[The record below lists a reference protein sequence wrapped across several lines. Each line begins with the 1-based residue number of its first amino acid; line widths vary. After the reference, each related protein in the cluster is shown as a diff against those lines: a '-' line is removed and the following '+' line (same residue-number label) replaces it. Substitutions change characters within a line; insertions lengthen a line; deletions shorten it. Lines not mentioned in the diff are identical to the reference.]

1 MTPPDEPLAR
11 FREWLEQK
19 DGLGADAPVRA
30 ERRDGWGLC
39 LTAERAVSTGE
50 ILLQIPR
57 SIHLSASAAKT
68 SRLAS
73 VAEEIFD
80 AVAGDESG
88 ILALYL
94 LHECAI
100 GEQSDFA
107 PYVAVLPTA
116 DDLDVPLLWSDE
128 ERMRLLGGSH
138 LELAVASARADII
151 AQWEALHSR
160 VIQPNPQLFP
170 PGADIVSLEGYL
182 WAHAIALSRAL
193 PFGEELSLIP
203 MLDFANHEAGAPN
216 TCSIVVKGGSGW
228 EAAVDPSQLQ
238 VGGATA
244 AAQLTAGVAAPAGTQ
259 LFIDYGEAG
268 WRSSWE
274 MLYTYGFVPGQELE
288 EWLLAGGRPL
298 FFSAVELEDPLR
310 PQKQAL
316 LTALGAAEDAF
327 LGTWVDLRPEESEV
341 VKMAPLLRLA
351 AVNERTMPELAASLA
366 GWSAEPLP
374 TWNKM
379 QVPIGVE
386 VELAI
391 ARRVIAQCEE
401 ALATL
406 PTTESLAPIALG
418 PRPPDPGSWESEPE
432 PETTAQRRAKLAA
445 RVMLGERHAIEVC
458 ASVWKRAAAAA
469 TAASAAE
476 SAA

>member
-1 MTPPDEPLAR
+1 MPLALR
-11 FREWLEQK
+11 HRVRPTPSNLHACLPSPTKWLAAGQMMC
-19 DGLGADAPVRA
+19 LLLRYAVYLNPSSMFA
-30 ERRDGWGLC
+30 RR
-39 LTAERAVSTGE
+39 
-50 ILLQIPR
+50 
-57 SIHLSASAAKT
+57 
-68 SRLAS
+68 
-73 VAEEIFD
+73 
-80 AVAGDESG
+80 
-88 ILALYL
+88 
-94 LHECAI
+94 
-100 GEQSDFA
+100 
-107 PYVAVLPTA
+107 
-116 DDLDVPLLWSDE
+116 
-128 ERMRLLGGSH
+128 
-138 LELAVASARADII
+138 
-151 AQWEALHSR
+151 
-160 VIQPNPQLFP
+160 
-170 PGADIVSLEGYL
+170 
-182 WAHAIALSRAL
+182 
-193 PFGEELSLIP
+193 
-203 MLDFANHEAGAPN
+203 
-216 TCSIVVKGGSGW
+216 
-228 EAAVDPSQLQ
+228 
-238 VGGATA
+238 
-244 AAQLTAGVAAPAGTQ
+244 
-259 LFIDYGEAG
+259 
-268 WRSSWE
+268 
-274 MLYTYGFVPGQELE
+274 
-288 EWLLAGGRPL
+288 
-298 FFSAVELEDPLR
+298 
-310 PQKQAL
+310 
-316 LTALGAAEDAF
+316 F